1 LRTFDAKQKT
11 DRNTFMDLNQI
22 QLIRQTFAQV
32 VPIADTAA
40 ALFYKKLFEL
50 DPSLRPLFSSSLDEQ
65 GRKLMQMIGAAV
77 GLLDKPK
84 VLVPTLEGLGR
95 RHVAYGV
102 RTEHYDTVG
111 VALILTLQQGLG
123 AAFTTEARQA
133 WVALYELIATTMK
146 KGADTPAPRDPVL
159 AAA

>member
-1 LRTFDAKQKT
+1 
-11 DRNTFMDLNQI
+11 MDLNQI

-40 ALFYKKLFEL
+40 ALFYQKLFEL
-50 DPSLRPLFSSSLDEQ
+50 DPALRPLFSPSLDEQ

-77 GLLDKPK
+77 GLLDKPH
-84 VLVPTLEGLGR
+84 VLTPTLEALGR

-102 RTEHYDTVG
+102 RTDHYHPVG

-123 AAFTTEARQA
+123 AAFTAEARQA
-133 WVALYELIATTMK
+133 WIAFYELVAKAMQN
-146 KGADTPAPRDPVL
+146 GASTPTPREPL
-159 AAA
+159 RNAA